1 MPLIPYADI
10 ERLPSEVKSILD
22 RPPTRLNIMKML
34 ANAETCFGPIL
45 QFGGALLTKQQ
56 LDPALREIVILHVAD
71 IA

>member
-1 MPLIPYADI
+1 
-10 ERLPSEVKSILD
+10 
-22 RPPTRLNIMKML
+22 L